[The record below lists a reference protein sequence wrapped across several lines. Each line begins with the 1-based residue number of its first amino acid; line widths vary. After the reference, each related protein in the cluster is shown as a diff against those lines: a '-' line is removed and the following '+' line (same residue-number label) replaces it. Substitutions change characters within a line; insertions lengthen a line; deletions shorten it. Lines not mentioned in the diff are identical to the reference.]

1 MRSVKVMLLG
11 IGLILVGIFFRLWS
25 ISYVYSEFVVHHL
38 PIAAV
43 AAGVIALA
51 AGMFFVEDGEG
62 WQRFYSDCERKRGM
76 GFCCMTCICIPVFRP
91 APRTI

>member
-1 MRSVKVMLLG
+1 MRSVKAMLLG

-25 ISYVYSEFVVHHL
+25 IGYGYSEFVVHHL

-43 AAGVIALA
+43 AADMITLA

-62 WQRFYSDCERKRGM
+62 
-76 GFCCMTCICIPVFRP
+76 
-91 APRTI
+91 

>member
-43 AAGVIALA
+43 AAGSHWRRECFSWRTEKADSAFTPTVKES
-51 AGMFFVEDGEG
+51 GG
-62 WQRFYSDCERKRGM
+62 W
-76 GFCCMTCICIPVFRP
+76 GFAV
-91 APRTI
+91 

>member
-51 AGMFFVEDGEG
+51 AGMFLWRTEKADSAFTPTVKESGG
-62 WQRFYSDCERKRGM
+62 W
-76 GFCCMTCICIPVFRP
+76 GFAV
-91 APRTI
+91 

>member
-1 MRSVKVMLLG
+1 M
-11 IGLILVGIFFRLWS
+11 
-25 ISYVYSEFVVHHL
+25 VVHHL

-62 WQRFYSDCERKRGM
+62 
-76 GFCCMTCICIPVFRP
+76 
-91 APRTI
+91 

>member
-43 AAGVIALA
+43 AAGRGTA
-51 AGMFFVEDGEG
+51 ANGQCCSFL
-62 WQRFYSDCERKRGM
+62 ER
-76 GFCCMTCICIPVFRP
+76 
-91 APRTI
+91 

>member
-43 AAGVIALA
+43 AAGVIECFSWRTEKADSA
-51 AGMFFVEDGEG
+51 FTPTVKESGG
-62 WQRFYSDCERKRGM
+62 W
-76 GFCCMTCICIPVFRP
+76 GFAV
-91 APRTI
+91 

>member
-11 IGLILVGIFFRLWS
+11 IGLIWS

-62 WQRFYSDCERKRGM
+62 
-76 GFCCMTCICIPVFRP
+76 
-91 APRTI
+91 

>member
-11 IGLILVGIFFRLWS
+11 IGLILGGGYFFRLWS

-62 WQRFYSDCERKRGM
+62 
-76 GFCCMTCICIPVFRP
+76 
-91 APRTI
+91 

>member
-25 ISYVYSEFVVHHL
+25 ISYVYSEFVVLHL

-62 WQRFYSDCERKRGM
+62 
-76 GFCCMTCICIPVFRP
+76 
-91 APRTI
+91 

>member
-25 ISYVYSEFVVHHL
+25 ISYVYSEL

-62 WQRFYSDCERKRGM
+62 
-76 GFCCMTCICIPVFRP
+76 
-91 APRTI
+91 

>member
-1 MRSVKVMLLG
+1 MKKEGKSMRSVKVMLLG

-43 AAGVIALA
+43 AAGGIALA
-51 AGMFFVEDGEG
+51 AGMFFVEDGE
-62 WQRFYSDCERKRGM
+62 S
-76 GFCCMTCICIPVFRP
+76 
-91 APRTI
+91 

>member
-43 AAGVIALA
+43 AAGRDRT
-51 AGMFFVEDGEG
+51 GGG
-62 WQRFYSDCERKRGM
+62 N
-76 GFCCMTCICIPVFRP
+76 VFRGGRRRLT
-91 APRTI
+91 ALLLRL

>member
-1 MRSVKVMLLG
+1 MTTKELSAACGFAPAVEAETREIAGIFTGDLLSW
-11 IGLILVGIFFRLWS
+11 GIFFRLWS

-62 WQRFYSDCERKRGM
+62 
-76 GFCCMTCICIPVFRP
+76 
-91 APRTI
+91 

>member
-1 MRSVKVMLLG
+1 MKKEGKSMRSVKVMLLG

-43 AAGVIALA
+43 AAVIALA

-62 WQRFYSDCERKRGM
+62 
-76 GFCCMTCICIPVFRP
+76 
-91 APRTI
+91 